1 MIGLKSIAAILVGAS
16 FVAVAAAR
24 GTLAP
29 SYLAAL
35 GGSSWFLIGLL
46 ATLLLGLVG
55 VGWRFGVRSR
65 GAIRFVDG
73 RPTLVDDVNLVAVS
87 SGAPTPTPRGR
98 NVPRELSFIAIAT
111 PSSGSWNTFELASGV
126 QRLLVLA
133 GLVAVLLGAF
143 SNRAAARIVNA
154 PEEYK
159 PSPSAFC
166 PEADPV
172 EIVMRT
178 ARIADRLAAPP
189 PAPQV
194 DQAGCALVKRAY
206 ALGYAKSLGSCA
218 PKTVAAILPS
228 AKAAVA
234 SAPVCERRHRD
245 EPYLHFAYRR
255 LGDRFGNVGTTS
267 PSAAIAA
274 RVAETRAHFEH
285 AEDLLAD
292 VRHAVVGSPH
302 ASHHVFV
309 NLPDPHPTTVHERFT
324 GIPRCSTRFADL
336 PLWPAWRAG
345 DEPRLFEHVFGQL
358 LFASRFG
365 TAASCSDYTIH
376 WDAGADSCAA
386 LKADPVAFLK
396 REGALASVRAVLDRR
411 KRDLAIADLDRQLG
425 RTPPPPPPPSSALV
439 SLACFE
445 IGANPLPARGFTIA
459 IDGETVAVREVRV
472 PAIKPAG
479 DGPIDVYVALASLL
493 GGTAVHAAQPPDS
506 GADHVFEPGTLSLA
520 HLDAALEASP
530 FDGARWPLDRPEL
543 VAIYPFETH
552 LHAFVE
558 DFRRV
563 YLAQRGRL

>member
-1 MIGLKSIAAILVGAS
+1 M
-16 FVAVAAAR
+16 F
-24 GTLAP
+24 
-29 SYLAAL
+29 
-35 GGSSWFLIGLL
+35 
-46 ATLLLGLVG
+46 
-55 VGWRFGVRSR
+55 
-65 GAIRFVDG
+65 
-73 RPTLVDDVNLVAVS
+73 
-87 SGAPTPTPRGR
+87 
-98 NVPRELSFIAIAT
+98 ELS
-111 PSSGSWNTFELASGV
+111 SGV
-126 QRLLVLA
+126 QRTLVLA

-154 PEEYK
+154 PAEYK

-166 PEADPV
+166 PEADPL

-178 ARIADRLAAPP
+178 ARIADRLAATP

-218 PKTVAAILPS
+218 PKTVAAMLPS
-228 AKAAVA
+228 AKAAVVA
-234 SAPVCERRHRD
+234 TPVCERRHRD

-255 LGDRFGNVGTTS
+255 LGDRFGGVGSTS

-274 RVAETRAHFEH
+274 RVADTRAHFEH

-292 VRHAVVGSPH
+292 VHHAVVGSPH

-324 GIPRCSTRFADL
+324 GVPRCSTRFADL
-336 PLWPAWRAG
+336 PLWPAWHAG

-376 WDAGADSCAA
+376 WDAGADACTV

-396 REGALASVRAVLDRR
+396 REGALAGVRAVLDRR

-425 RTPPPPPPPSSALV
+425 RTPPPPPPPANALV

-445 IGANPLPARGFTIA
+445 IAAGAKLQPASGFTVV
-459 IDGETVAVREVRV
+459 IDGETIAVREVRV
-472 PAIKPAG
+472 PEVKLTG

-493 GGTAVHAAQPPDS
+493 GGTAVHAVQPPET
-506 GADHVFEPGTLSLA
+506 GADHLFEPGTLTLA
-520 HLDAALEASP
+520 HLDAAFEASP
-530 FDGARWPLDRPEL
+530 FDGARWPLDRPDL